1 MFFLMRTAC
10 CRVFLY
16 PFLGKMTEVWAELS
30 AYEGEFDL
38 EKENCILI
46 SSGKN
51 WMEQAAKDQLLAVS
65 RLPGVVKAVGLPD
78 LHPGRIPVGTAVL
91 SRGVLYPHLLG
102 NDIGC
107 GMSLFDTGV
116 KKKKFKQEKWVS
128 RLEAVRELEDIPFS
142 NPYEEECPIR
152 DLGTLGGGNHFAEFQ
167 CVERIYDQEAA
178 GSLGLCADRIL
189 LLVHCG
195 SRGPGDPVTVL
206 GAGGA
211 CGWF

>member
-1 MFFLMRTAC
+1 
-10 CRVFLY
+10 
-16 PFLGKMTEVWAELS
+16 
-30 AYEGEFDL
+30 
-38 EKENCILI
+38 
-46 SSGKN
+46 
-51 WMEQAAKDQLLAVS
+51 MEQAAKDQLLAVS

-116 KKKKFKQEKWVS
+116 KKRSLNRRNGYQGWRPSGSWRISV
-128 RLEAVRELEDIPFS
+128 S

-178 GSLGLCADRIL
+178 REPGALCGPYSAFWSTGD
-189 LLVHCG
+189 
-195 SRGPGDPVTVL
+195 PGDTARRSCHGFGCRRGLRMVL
-206 GAGGA
+206 NRQRPI
-211 CGWF
+211 WLSMTEL

>member
-1 MFFLMRTAC
+1 M
-10 CRVFLY
+10 
-16 PFLGKMTEVWAELS
+16 
-30 AYEGEFDL
+30 

-116 KKKKFKQEKWVS
+116 KKKKFKQENGYQAGGRPGAGGYTV
-128 RLEAVRELEDIPFS
+128 S

-152 DLGTLGGGNHFAEFQ
+152 DLGTWEEGTILRNSNVWSGFMTRRQPGAWGFVRTVF
-167 CVERIYDQEAA
+167 
-178 GSLGLCADRIL
+178 SFWSTAD
-189 LLVHCG
+189 
-195 SRGPGDPVTVL
+195 PGDTARRSCHGFGCRRGLRMVL
-206 GAGGA
+206 NRQRHI
-211 CGWF
+211 WLSMTEL

>member
-1 MFFLMRTAC
+1 
-10 CRVFLY
+10 
-16 PFLGKMTEVWAELS
+16 MTEVWAELS

-128 RLEAVRELEDIPFS
+128 SWRPS
-142 NPYEEECPIR
+142 
-152 DLGTLGGGNHFAEFQ
+152 GSW
-167 CVERIYDQEAA
+167 RIYRFPTHMRRSARYGTWEPWRREPFC
-178 GSLGLCADRIL
+178 GIPMCGADL
-189 LLVHCG
+189 
-195 SRGPGDPVTVL
+195 
-206 GAGGA
+206 
-211 CGWF
+211 

>member
-1 MFFLMRTAC
+1 MFFYARLVV
-10 CRVFLY
+10 VFFCTLFY
-16 PFLGKMTEVWAELS
+16 LS

-128 RLEAVRELEDIPFS
+128 RLEAVRELEDI
-142 NPYEEECPIR
+142 R
-152 DLGTLGGGNHFAEFQ
+152 AGNSASPWENSRSE
-167 CVERIYDQEAA
+167 VKVDDAMLQE
-178 GSLGLCADRIL
+178 
-189 LLVHCG
+189 LVRQIVG
-195 SRGPGDPVTVL
+195 RL
-206 GAGGA
+206 M
-211 CGWF
+211 

>member
-1 MFFLMRTAC
+1 M
-10 CRVFLY
+10 
-16 PFLGKMTEVWAELS
+16 
-30 AYEGEFDL
+30 

-128 RLEAVRELEDIPFS
+128 RLEAVRELEDI
-142 NPYEEECPIR
+142 R
-152 DLGTLGGGNHFAEFQ
+152 AGNSASPWENGRSE
-167 CVERIYDQEAA
+167 VKVDDAMLQE
-178 GSLGLCADRIL
+178 
-189 LLVHCG
+189 LVRQIVG
-195 SRGPGDPVTVL
+195 RL
-206 GAGGA
+206 M
-211 CGWF
+211 

>member
-1 MFFLMRTAC
+1 
-10 CRVFLY
+10 
-16 PFLGKMTEVWAELS
+16 MTEVWAELS

-116 KKKKFKQEKWVS
+116 NRRNGYQGWRPS
-128 RLEAVRELEDIPFS
+128 GS
-142 NPYEEECPIR
+142 W
-152 DLGTLGGGNHFAEFQ
+152 
-167 CVERIYDQEAA
+167 RIYRFPTHMRRSALYGTWEPWEEGTILRSSNVWSGFMTRRQPGAWGFVRTVFCFWSTAA
-178 GSLGLCADRIL
+178 
-189 LLVHCG
+189 
-195 SRGPGDPVTVL
+195 PGDTARRSCHGFGCRRGLRMVL
-206 GAGGA
+206 NRQRHI
-211 CGWF
+211 WLSMTEL